1 MVKVYFERNGYAE
14 EIGTFVSEDRY
25 NQLLP
30 LLEKLAKED
39 GFDRVT
45 ESIEYEWTTN
55 ARYYLS
61 GINIAD
67 QVELIASHPN
77 QLELIDNIEGVYV
90 WQPLEGMYN
99 CEEFL
104 LLIRY

>member
-14 EIGTFVSEDRY
+14 EFGTFISEDRY

-30 LLEKLAKED
+30 LLEKLAKDD

-45 ESIEYEWTTN
+45 ESIEHAWEIN
-55 ARYYLS
+55 ASYYLS
-61 GINIAD
+61 GGNIAE
-67 QVELIASHPN
+67 QVEAIASHHN
-77 QLELIDNIEGVYV
+77 QLELIDNIEGVEV